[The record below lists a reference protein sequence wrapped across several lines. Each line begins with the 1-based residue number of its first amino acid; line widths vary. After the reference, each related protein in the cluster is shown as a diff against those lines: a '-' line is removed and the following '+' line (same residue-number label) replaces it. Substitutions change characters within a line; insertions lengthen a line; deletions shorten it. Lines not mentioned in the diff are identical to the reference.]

1 MRRFEILG
9 LIIIVFLLIFAFSF
23 LNKDIPDWKIEV
35 LDLPVIVRDN
45 PLTAQG
51 GLEKAQVLRETEM
64 RITVF
69 QIRDPK
75 GGFILDSIARA
86 WHQRGMIQGYSTLK
100 RDLYFQFKDQK
111 VEIWTSA
118 DKFFTVEGEIIIRL
132 LNDDGQI
139 VAETRTEVEI
149 DHQPLLVDEIFK
161 N

>member
-1 MRRFEILG
+1 MKRLGIIG
-9 LIIIVFLLIFAFSF
+9 LIIIVFIVIIACSL
-23 LNKDIPDWKIEV
+23 LNKSVAEWKIEV
-35 LDLPVIVRDN
+35 LNLPVITRDN
-45 PLTAQG
+45 PLTVQT

-64 RITVF
+64 RIAVF

-86 WHQRGMIQGYSTLK
+86 WHQRGIIQGYSTLK
-100 RDLYFQFKDQK
+100 QNLYFRFKDKK

-118 DKFFTVEGEIIIRL
+118 DKFFTAEGEIIIKL

-139 VAETRTEVEI
+139 IAEARTEVEI
-149 DHQPLLVDEIFK
+149 DHQPPLVDEILK